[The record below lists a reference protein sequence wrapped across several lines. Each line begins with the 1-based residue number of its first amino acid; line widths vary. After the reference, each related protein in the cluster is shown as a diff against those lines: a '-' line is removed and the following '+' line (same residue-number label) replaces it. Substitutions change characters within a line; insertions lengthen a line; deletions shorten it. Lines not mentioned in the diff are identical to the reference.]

1 MRKIVLTPFFVL
13 ALLSTSC
20 SNDSDDDI
28 GPIIIDPP
36 PTALT
41 YTNTVKPI
49 MSSKCTNCHNNPPTN
64 NAPMSLI
71 TYTDV
76 KNAVQNRGLVNR
88 VENGT
93 MPPSGSSLTS
103 SQIQSIKD
111 WQSGGFVE

>member
-1 MRKIVLTPFFVL
+1 MKKIIFTSCFVL

-20 SNDSDDDI
+20 SDDSDDDI

-36 PTALT
+36 PTELT
-41 YTNTVKPI
+41 YTNTIKSI
-49 MSSKCTNCHNNPPTN
+49 MTSKCTSCHSNPPTN
-64 NAPMSLI
+64 NAPMSLS

-76 KNAVQNRGLVNR
+76 KNAVQNRELVNR

-93 MPPSGSSLTS
+93 MPPSGSSLTTA
-103 SQIQSIKD
+103 QVQSIKD